1 MWVLGTVAMGI
12 LGFMF
17 VPHFTC
23 QQGELSAGYD
33 RFAQSGKSSSLP
45 QPLNW
50 IPMHSKKAYQSQF
63 HRSQIGRAQRYIR
76 LHLPERMTL
85 ERIAREAGSSSY
97 HFARLFHAYVGETPF
112 EFLRRLRLVMA
123 LRMLQE
129 DSAASVTEIA
139 LSIGYETSAAFNKA
153 FRKALAT
160 NPGDF
165 RKLGKD
171 RQHHVIYALSRPRL
185 FKEITMNLTPAFE
198 TVTRPLTHYVF
209 LEKRGP
215 FQEVAPPLWNDLM
228 PTLGRLDQEQIR
240 EYLGLSGID
249 KSKPGE
255 DAMIYQAGV
264 ACRENPGK
272 LPGGLEHRVIRSGR
286 YARFLLTGPYSH
298 IWMAFDRIFKTLAE
312 QKVELRPEFCI
323 ENYLNDPRTTPEDQL
338 QTELLVPIA

>member
-1 MWVLGTVAMGI
+1 M
-12 LGFMF
+12 
-17 VPHFTC
+17 
-23 QQGELSAGYD
+23 
-33 RFAQSGKSSSLP
+33 RK
-45 QPLNW
+45 
-50 IPMHSKKAYQSQF
+50 KKAHQSEF

-76 LHLPERMTL
+76 LHLSERMTL
-85 ERIAREAGSSSY
+85 DGIAREAGSSSY
-97 HFARLFHAYVGETPF
+97 HFARLFNAYVGETPF

-129 DSAASVTEIA
+129 DRSARVTEIA
-139 LSIGYETSAAFNKA
+139 LNVGYETSAAFNKT
-153 FRKALAT
+153 FRKLLET

-171 RQHHVIYALSRPRL
+171 RQDEVIYALSRPRL
-185 FKEITMNLTPAFE
+185 LKEIGMHLTPTFE
-198 TVTRPLTHYVF
+198 TVTRPLTQYVF

-215 FQEVAPPLWNDLM
+215 FAEVAPPLWNDLL
-228 PTLGRLDQEQIR
+228 PIIQRLDQQRIR

-264 ACRENPGK
+264 ACAEKPGK
-272 LPGGLEHRVIRSGR
+272 LPDGLQHRSIQAGK
-286 YARFLLTGPYSH
+286 YARFRLTGPYSH

-323 ENYLNDPRTTPEDQL
+323 ENYLNDPRVTPEDRL
-338 QTELLVPIA
+338 ETELLVPIA